1 VALLI
6 DEIDKADIEFP
17 NDLLREI
24 DRMEFYCY
32 ETHEMIRA
40 KHRPL
45 VFITSNNE
53 KNCPTPFCAAASSTT
68 SSSPMPTPC
77 ARS

>member
-1 VALLI
+1 MPGKLWEAFESERRVVLLI

-32 ETHEMIRA
+32 ETRELIRA

-45 VFITSNNE
+45 WA
-53 KNCPTPFCAAASSTT
+53 TPATLAAG
-68 SSSPMPTPC
+68 P
-77 ARS
+77 